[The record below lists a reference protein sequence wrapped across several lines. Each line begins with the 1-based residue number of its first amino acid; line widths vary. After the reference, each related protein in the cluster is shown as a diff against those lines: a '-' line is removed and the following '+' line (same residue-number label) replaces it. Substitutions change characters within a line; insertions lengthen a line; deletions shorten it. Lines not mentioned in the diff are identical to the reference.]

1 MNTINSQEF
10 QDNNISHSILRADI
24 KLTGDLFFSGVLHIF
39 GNITGN
45 VISSDES
52 NSYLILEEGSIVNG
66 EIRASNILIRS
77 TVSGNI
83 FAFKRLSLKATATI
97 QGDIHYNE
105 LEMSEGAT
113 INGSLSAIK
122 T

>member
-1 MNTINSQEF
+1 MKTINSQEF
-10 QDNNISHSILRADI
+10 QDNDIPHSILQADI
-24 KLTGDLFFSGVLHIF
+24 KLTGDLFFSGVLHVF

-45 VISSDES
+45 IISSDES
-52 NSYLILEEGSIVNG
+52 NSYLILEEDSTVDG

-77 TVSGNI
+77 KVSGNI
-83 FAFKRLSLKATATI
+83 FAFKRLSLKSTAII

-113 INGSLSAIK
+113 INGSLSAIEI
-122 T
+122 

>member
-45 VISSDES
+45 IISSNES
-52 NSYLILEEGSIVNG
+52 NSYLILEEGSVVNG
-66 EIRASNILIRS
+66 EIRASNILVRS

-83 FAFKRLSLKATATI
+83 FSFKHLSLKATATI

-113 INGSLSAIK
+113 INGSLSAIE